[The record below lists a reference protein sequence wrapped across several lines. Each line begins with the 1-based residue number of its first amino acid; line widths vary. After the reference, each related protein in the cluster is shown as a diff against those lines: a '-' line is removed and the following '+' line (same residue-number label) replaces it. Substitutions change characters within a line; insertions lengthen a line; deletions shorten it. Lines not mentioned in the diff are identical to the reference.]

1 MRTKKYDIGKVDK
14 VIGKSCYDVNI
25 EGRVWLVSADVMSKC
40 NVDIE
45 PEPEP
50 EVESDSDSDT
60 DSDDEWPEIDISDSY
75 SDNSDSVSTVG
86 DSDRNQQ
93 DNVYV
98 IPQKR
103 QYRTEIEK
111 LHDSLSTGPV
121 VSRTRSGRVN
131 Y

>member
-1 MRTKKYDIGKVDK
+1 M
-14 VIGKSCYDVNI
+14 
-25 EGRVWLVSADVMSKC
+25 SADVMSKC
-40 NVDIE
+40 NVDIG
-45 PEPEP
+45 PEP
-50 EVESDSDSDT
+50 EVEPDSDSDT
-60 DSDDEWPEIDISDSY
+60 DSVYEMDSSDSTDSVSEMNNSDSY
-75 SDNSDSVSTVG
+75 SDNSDSVSSVG

-121 VSRTRSGRVN
+121 VSRTRSGRV
-131 Y
+131 